1 MSGAIE
7 PLILVVDDDAGS
19 RRAMALTL
27 STDGRRVEE
36 FADAGTALARAVDDP
51 TVALVVT
58 DLKMPGKTGLELAQD
73 LAAARPDVSVLLTT
87 AFGDVDTL
95 LAARALGTVD
105 YVAKPIAKDDL
116 RLRATAA
123 LTRARQAGEIR
134 TLRERLDK
142 RYGFEAILGRSQP
155 MERLFERLRVV
166 APTRT
171 TVLVVGESG
180 TGKEL
185 VAGALHHNS
194 PRRPRAFVA
203 LNCGAI
209 PREIIESELFGHERG
224 AFTGAQVK
232 RIGRIEQAHGGTL
245 FLDEVSEMPPDL
257 QVKFLRV
264 LEERRVTP
272 VGGNEG
278 RDVDFRLIAATN
290 RNLASEIDSGRFR
303 QDLYYRLSV
312 VTVEIP
318 PLRERRDDIPLLVER
333 FRDLFA
339 EEHGRDVTGVTQAA
353 LAALVS
359 YGWPG
364 NVREL
369 KNVIESAVL
378 FATGARIDVTD
389 LPDSV
394 RRGGATGALQGAV
407 AAVAAV
413 ATAPPPPLLASSAPA
428 PPAAGGGPEVAS
440 FTNEVSPR
448 PSPAGAP
455 VAAQPAVEAMPI
467 GAVLV
472 GRTMAEIEKEAILA
486 TLEACGRNRRKAAE
500 RLGIGLRTLQR
511 KLKEYRGDSAEG
523 EEDLEDGDGAEGDA
537 EG

>member
-1 MSGAIE
+1 MSNGTEGE
-7 PLILVVDDDAGS
+7 PLVLVVDDDAGS

-27 STDGRRVEE
+27 QTDGRRVEE
-36 FADAGTALARAVDDP
+36 FPDAAAALARAADDP

-58 DLKMPGKTGLELAQD
+58 DLKMPGKTGLELATD
-73 LAAARPDVSVLLTT
+73 LAAIRPDVSVLLTT

-95 LAARALGTVD
+95 NAARALGTVD

-116 RLRATAA
+116 RLRASAA
-123 LTRARQAGEIR
+123 LNRARQAGEIKN
-134 TLRERLDK
+134 LRERLDK
-142 RYGFEAILGRSQP
+142 RYGFEAILGVSRP
-155 MERLFERLRVV
+155 MELLFERLRVV

-171 TVLVVGESG
+171 TVLVTGESG

-209 PREIIESELFGHERG
+209 PREIIESELFGHEKG
-224 AFTGAQVK
+224 SFTGAQVK

-272 VGGNEG
+272 VGGNDSK
-278 RDVDFRLIAATN
+278 DVDFRLVAATN
-290 RNLASEIDSGRFR
+290 RNLLKEIEAGRFR

-333 FRDLFA
+333 FRDVFA
-339 EEHGRDVTGVTQAA
+339 KEHDRAVTGVTPAA
-353 LAALVS
+353 FAALVN
-359 YGWPG
+359 YDWPG

-369 KNVIESAVL
+369 KNVVESSVL
-378 FATGARIDVTD
+378 FASGSKIDVTD
-389 LPDSV
+389 LP
-394 RRGGATGALQGAV
+394 
-407 AAVAAV
+407 
-413 ATAPPPPLLASSAPA
+413 APLRAQAGVLDAPAHAEASAGPHPEGIPA
-428 PPAAGGGPEVAS
+428 PPVGSSTAGLLGK
-440 FTNEVSPR
+440 T
-448 PSPAGAP
+448 
-455 VAAQPAVEAMPI
+455 I
-467 GAVLV
+467 
-472 GRTMAEIEKEAILA
+472 AEIEKEAILLA
-486 TLEACGRNRRKAAE
+486 LQASGGNRRKAAE
-500 RLGIGLRTLQR
+500 RLDIGLRTLQR
-511 KLKEYRGDSAEG
+511 KLKEYRGGVASPD
-523 EEDLEDGDGAEGDA
+523 DDDEGDEENG